1 MEAVVYSLIIAVL
14 VLVGI
19 ATAILIRN
27 MWLDMRARERMDEA
41 IDLYLAVT
49 KLRHRAALDDLARE
63 DDGR

>member
-27 MWLDMRARERMDEA
+27 MWLDMKARERMDEA